1 MLHAI
6 FHILFLLYAISFL
19 LPNDPLVFEGII
31 SMSHSELSNYSHCF
45 NELWVS
51 GYIVLHWKNK
61 NKKLLCPRL
70 RAAISSC
77 AQWIQCPCFRGE
89 SAVEIPLHLA
99 FGMLIVVSTTCG
111 WMLKGICTME
121 TLRVYGRTT
130 GLQIFFPQAPYRS
143 VFSRSQEWT
152 TKDSKCDQ
160 NTESHCCLSLGAIN
174 GKRQKFNLLKPRFIQ
189 RARNLRRQ
197 WTNS

>member
-1 MLHAI
+1 VLHAI

-130 GLQIFFPQAPYRS
+130 GLQIFSPRPPTGQSFLDHRNGQQRIQS
-143 VFSRSQEWT
+143 VTRIL
-152 TKDSKCDQ
+152 K
-160 NTESHCCLSLGAIN
+160 AIAACHLEPSM
-174 GKRQKFNLLKPRFIQ
+174 GRD
-189 RARNLRRQ
+189 RN
-197 WTNS
+197 SIF